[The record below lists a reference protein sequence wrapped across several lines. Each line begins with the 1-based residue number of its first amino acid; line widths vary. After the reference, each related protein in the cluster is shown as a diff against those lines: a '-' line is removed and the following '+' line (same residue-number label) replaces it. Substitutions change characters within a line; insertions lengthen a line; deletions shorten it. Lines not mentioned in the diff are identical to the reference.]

1 MIVAQIDARGS
12 GFQGELLRS
21 QVKSKLGT
29 VEIEDQLGVLT
40 YLRDTW
46 KFIDPTRI
54 CAYGWGYG
62 GYAATMTLIEDS
74 QRVLQCALAINP
86 IVSFEHHGNLEC
98 TIFSVQLQHS
108 GSRSSFIFHRTLHAE
123 R

>member
-1 MIVAQIDARGS
+1 MIIAQIDARGS

-40 YLRDTW
+40 YLRDTL

-62 GYAATMTLIEDS
+62 GYAAAMTLGISEI
-74 QRVLQCALAINP
+74 AIR
-86 IVSFEHHGNLEC
+86 
-98 TIFSVQLQHS
+98 
-108 GSRSSFIFHRTLHAE
+108 SRSSHSNIFTFIS
-123 R
+123 